1 MIYKFIYK
9 IVLLVIFPIIF
20 IYSIIQSIFLWDFN
34 FFKNKFGLALKI
46 KNKCNLCIHCASLG
60 EINGA
65 KEIIKEVNKKNNILI
80 STNTISGKKFAEYLF
95 PELDVVYFP
104 FDYKYAVL
112 SWLKESQIKNVLIY
126 ETEIWPNFYDL
137 CDSKN
142 INICVIN
149 ARLSKKILVGHK
161 IVKQLYKKAL
171 NSCSLILCKSEYEKN
186 KYIELQVDERLLFV
200 PGNLKYISMQH
211 QTSQK
216 PFDVRIVSATVPSS
230 GYFLM
235 ASTHDPDEKYFLESI
250 KYLLK
255 NNVEVVIAP
264 RHTKR
269 IDEIKKLL
277 EKNNILPELYS
288 DYLQRPI
295 ETTNHR
301 NHGLDYDI
309 IKPYIEVLLI
319 DTYGDL
325 INFYEPAKFTYVGG
339 GFSERGVQNII
350 EPAAFGNSVLVGPN
364 IDNFHEE
371 IINLKNANINII
383 IMENTDSFVLEKD
396 ILKYVKKLNEI
407 NEDDRL
413 KQLNNAIACVH
424 KFSEGVLEQYL
435 NILKEKKI
443 IN

>member
-9 IVLLVIFPIIF
+9 ISLLVIFPIIF
-20 IYSIIQSIFLWDFN
+20 VYSIIQSIFLWDFN
-34 FFKNKFGLALKI
+34 FFKNKFGFALKI
-46 KNKCNLCIHCASLG
+46 KNKCDICIHCSSLG
-60 EINGA
+60 EVNGA
-65 KEIIKEVNKKNNILI
+65 KDIIEEIKKKNNILI
-80 STNTISGKKFAEYLF
+80 STNTISGKKFAEDLF

-112 SWLKESQIKNVLIY
+112 SWLKESQIKNVLVY

-200 PGNLKYISMQH
+200 LGNLKYISMQH
-211 QTSQK
+211 QTAIN
-216 PFDVRIVSATVPSS
+216 PFRNLRVVSCTVPSTD
-230 GYFLM
+230 YFLM

-264 RHTKR
+264 RHIKR
-269 IDEIKKLL
+269 LDKIRKLL
-277 EKNNILPELYS
+277 EKNNIFPELYS

-301 NHGLDYDI
+301 GLDYDI
-309 IKPYIEVLLI
+309 IKPHIEVLLI

-325 INFYEPAKFTYVGG
+325 INFYEHAKFTYVGG

-350 EPAAFGNSVLVGPN
+350 EPAAFGNSILVGPN
-364 IDNFHEE
+364 TDNFHEE
-371 IINLKNANINII
+371 IINLKNANLNII
-383 IMENTDSFVLEKD
+383 TIENKDSFILEKD

-407 NEDDRL
+407 NEEDRF
-413 KQLNNAIACVH
+413 KQRNNAITCVH
-424 KFSEGVLEQYL
+424 KFSEGVLERYL